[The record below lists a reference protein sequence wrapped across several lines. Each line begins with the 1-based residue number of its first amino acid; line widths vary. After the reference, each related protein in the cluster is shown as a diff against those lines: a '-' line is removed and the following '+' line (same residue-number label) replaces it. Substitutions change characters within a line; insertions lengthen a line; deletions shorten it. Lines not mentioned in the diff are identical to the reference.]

1 MQYDDAALLRTF
13 MARDGVNQVQVAKN
27 AGVSQATISRALKG
41 SPERRGKARVRL
53 FTYVRAEL
61 ARQKHDGQALAEV
74 VRAFEGIWDGSEVH
88 ASAVARVIDA
98 MDGLL
103 PKKD

>member
-1 MQYDDAALLRTF
+1 MQQEDAVLLRTF
-13 MARDGVNQVQVAKN
+13 MARDGVNQAQLAIK

-41 SPERRGKARVRL
+41 LPERRGKARLRL
-53 FTYVRAEL
+53 FTYIRAEVG
-61 ARQKHDGQALAEV
+61 RQKHDGQALAEV

-88 ASAVARVIDA
+88 ASAVARVIGA